1 MFARLEQQGGWRA
14 SITDELASFVATR
27 DSLYFATASADA
39 QPYVQHRGGPKG
51 FVKVL
56 DPHTLAFAGF
66 SGNQQYLSVGN
77 LSENDKAFLFLMD
90 YVHRRRVKLWMRA
103 RFVED
108 DPTLLSQ

>member
-1 MFARLEQQGGWRA
+1 M
-14 SITDELASFVATR
+14 
-27 DSLYFATASADA
+27 
-39 QPYVQHRGGPKG
+39 QHRGGPKG

-56 DPHTLAFAGF
+56 DPHTLAFANF
-66 SGNQQYLSVGN
+66 SGSQQYLSVGN

-90 YVHRRRVKLWMRA
+90 YVHRRRVKLWVRA